1 MTDEM
6 SKAKKDTRKSSDE
19 IKHEEISGLWTNIFN
34 RLKKNKTAMF
44 GAFIV
49 ILLLFFA
56 VFAPLIAP
64 HDPIVG
70 DITNRHKAP
79 SLNHVFGTD
88 SQGRD
93 VLSRILHGASISVQ
107 IGVIS
112 VGIALIIGTALGVLA
127 GYYGKWVDTVIM
139 RIVDI
144 MLAFP
149 TILLAL
155 AIVSI
160 LGPSLINAMIAVG
173 VVNVPRFA
181 RIVRS
186 SVLSVKE
193 NEYIEAAIN
202 IGCTDIQL
210 IFRHILPNCL
220 APILVQTTLTIGT
233 AILEAAG
240 LSFLGLGAQPP
251 KPEWGAMLADS
262 RGYMRQAPWSVM
274 FPGLAIMVTVLGF
287 NVLGDGLRDAL
298 DPRLKE

>member
-1 MTDEM
+1 MEEKIEIIDE
-6 SKAKKDTRKSSDE
+6 E
-19 IKHEEISGLWTNIFN
+19 NHEVKGLWSNVFK
-34 RLKKNKTAMF
+34 RLKKSKTSMF
-44 GAFIV
+44 GLFIV
-49 ILLLFFA
+49 LVLIFFA
-56 VFAPLIAP
+56 IFAPFIAP

-70 DITNRHKAP
+70 QLSLRHNAP
-79 SLNHVFGTD
+79 SAEYLFGTD

-93 VLSRILHGASISVQ
+93 VLSRVLYGAKISIE
-107 IGVIS
+107 IGLIS
-112 VGIALIIGTALGVLA
+112 VGIALIFGITMGVLA
-127 GYYGKWVDTVIM
+127 GYYGGVIDIIVM

-155 AIVSI
+155 AIVTI
-160 LGPSLINAMIAVG
+160 LGPSLTNAMIAVG
-173 VVNVPRFA
+173 VVNIPKFA

-193 NEYIEAAIN
+193 NEYIEAAIS
-202 IGCTDIQL
+202 IGCTDFEI
-210 IFRHILPNCL
+210 ITKHILPNCL
-220 APILVQTTLTIGT
+220 APILVQSTLTIGT

-251 KPEWGAMLADS
+251 MAEWGSMLADS

-274 FPGLAIMVTVLGF
+274 YPGLAIMVTVLGF
-287 NVLGDGLRDAL
+287 NLLGDGLRDAL

>member
-1 MTDEM
+1 MDE
-6 SKAKKDTRKSSDE
+6 K
-19 IKHEEISGLWTNIFN
+19 SGLWLNVFK
-34 RLKKNKTAMF
+34 RLRKSKTSMF
-44 GAFIV
+44 GLFIV
-49 ILLLFFA
+49 AVLVFLT

-70 DITNRHKAP
+70 QLALRHNAP
-79 SLNHVFGTD
+79 SADYLFGTD

-93 VLSRILHGASISVQ
+93 VFSRILYGAKITVQ

-112 VGIALIIGTALGVLA
+112 VGIALIIGTLLGVLA
-127 GYYGKWVDTVIM
+127 GYYGKKIDMIIM
-139 RIVDI
+139 RLMDI

-160 LGPSLINAMIAVG
+160 LGPSLTNAMIAVG
-173 VVNVPRFA
+173 VVNIPKFA

-193 NEYIEAAIN
+193 SEYVDAAIS
-202 IGCTDIQL
+202 IGCTDLQI
-210 IFRHILPNCL
+210 ITRHILPNCL
-220 APILVQTTLTIGT
+220 APIIVQATLTIGT

-251 KPEWGAMLADS
+251 MAEWGAMLSDA
-262 RGYMRQAPWSVM
+262 RGYMRQAPWSVIY
-274 FPGLAIMVTVLGF
+274 PGVAIMITVLGF
-287 NVLGDGLRDAL
+287 NLLGDGLRDAL

>member
-1 MTDEM
+1 M
-6 SKAKKDTRKSSDE
+6 SEKIVEINNEEYKSES
-19 IKHEEISGLWTNIFN
+19 LWLNVLK
-34 RLKKNKTAMF
+34 RLKKSKSAMF
-44 GAFIV
+44 GLFIV
-49 ILLLFFA
+49 GLLLFFA

-70 DITNRHKAP
+70 DLMVRHEAP
-79 SLNHVFGTD
+79 TLEYIMGTD
-88 SQGRD
+88 TQGRD
-93 VLSRILHGASISVQ
+93 VFSRILYGAKISVQ
-107 IGVIS
+107 IGIIS
-112 VGIALIIGTALGVLA
+112 VGIALFIGTFLGVIS
-127 GYYGKWVDTVIM
+127 GYYGGVVDMIVM
-139 RIVDI
+139 RIIDI

-160 LGPSLINAMIAVG
+160 LGPNLTNAMIAVG
-173 VVNVPRFA
+173 VVNIPRFA

-193 NEYIEAAIN
+193 NEYIEAARS
-202 IGCTDIQL
+202 IGDTDFQI
-210 IFRHILPNCL
+210 IMRHILPNCL
-220 APILVQTTLTIGT
+220 APILVQTTLAIGT

-251 KPEWGAMLADS
+251 IAEWGAMLANA

-274 FPGLAIMVTVLGF
+274 FPGVAIMLTVLGF
-287 NVLGDGLRDAL
+287 NLLGDGLRDAL

>member
-1 MTDEM
+1 MDENINI
-6 SKAKKDTRKSSDE
+6 ANE
-19 IKHEEISGLWTNIFN
+19 NNHEVKGLWSNVFK
-34 RLKKNKTAMF
+34 RLKKSKTSMV
-44 GAFIV
+44 GLFIV
-49 ILLLFFA
+49 ALLLFFA
-56 VFAPLIAP
+56 IFAPFVSP

-70 DITNRHKAP
+70 QLAERQTAP
-79 SLNHVFGTD
+79 SMEHFFGTD

-93 VLSRILHGASISVQ
+93 VFSRILYGAKISVQ
-107 IGVIS
+107 IGLIS
-112 VGIALIIGTALGVLA
+112 VGIALLFGTTMGVVA
-127 GYYGKWVDTVIM
+127 GYYGGAIDVIVM

-155 AIVSI
+155 AIVTV
-160 LGPSLINAMIAVG
+160 LGPSLTNAMIAVG
-173 VVNVPRFA
+173 IVNVPRFA

-193 NEYIEAAIN
+193 NEYIEAAVS
-202 IGCTDIQL
+202 IGCTDFQI
-210 IFRHILPNCL
+210 ITKHVLPNCL
-220 APILVQTTLTIGT
+220 APILVQATLTIGT

-274 FPGLAIMVTVLGF
+274 FPGLAIMFTVLGF
-287 NVLGDGLRDAL
+287 NLLGDGLRDAL

>member
-1 MTDEM
+1 MTTVNLT
-6 SKAKKDTRKSSDE
+6 KDKNHQPKLEQD
-19 IKHEEISGLWTNIFN
+19 HEKVRGLWQDVFK
-34 RLKKNKTAMF
+34 RLKKNRIAMV
-44 GAFIV
+44 GAV
-49 ILLLFFA
+49 VVGILLFCA
-56 VFAPLIAP
+56 VFAPLLTS
-64 HDPIVG
+64 HDPVNG
-70 DITNRHKAP
+70 VLAERLKAP
-79 SLNHVFGTD
+79 SLKYPLGTD

-93 VLSRILHGASISVQ
+93 VLSRILHGSAISVE

-112 VGIALIIGTALGVLA
+112 VGIALVLGSLMGVLA
-127 GYYGKWVDTVIM
+127 GYYGGWIDTVIM
-139 RIVDI
+139 RLVDI

-160 LGPSLINAMIAVG
+160 LGPSLENAMIAVG
-173 VVNVPRFA
+173 VVNIPRFA

-193 NEYIEAAIN
+193 TEYIEAARA
-202 IGCTDIQL
+202 IGCTDTQI

-220 APILVQTTLTIGT
+220 APIIVQATMTVGT

-251 KPEWGAMLADS
+251 QPEWGAMLADS
-262 RGYMRQAPWSVM
+262 KGYLRQAPWSVM
-274 FPGLAIMVTVLGF
+274 FPGFAIMITVLGF
-287 NVLGDGLRDAL
+287 NLLGDGLRDAL

>member
-1 MTDEM
+1 M
-6 SKAKKDTRKSSDE
+6 SENTQTIENNEKYKSES
-19 IKHEEISGLWTNIFN
+19 LWLNVFK
-34 RLKKNKTAMF
+34 RLKKSKSSMF
-44 GAFIV
+44 GLFIV
-49 ILLLFFA
+49 ALLLFFA

-70 DITNRHKAP
+70 DLTLRHNAP
-79 SLNHVFGTD
+79 SMDYFMGTD
-88 SQGRD
+88 SQGRG
-93 VLSRILHGASISVQ
+93 VLSRILYGAKISVQ

-112 VGIALIIGTALGVLA
+112 VGIALIIGTFLGLIS
-127 GYYGKWVDTVIM
+127 GYYGGIIDMLVM
-139 RIVDI
+139 RLIDI

-160 LGPSLINAMIAVG
+160 LGPNLTNAMIAVG
-173 VVNVPRFA
+173 VVNIPRFA

-193 NEYIEAAIN
+193 NEYIEAARS
-202 IGCTDIQL
+202 IGDTDAQI
-210 IFRHILPNCL
+210 ITRHILPNCL
-220 APILVQTTLTIGT
+220 APILVQTTLAIGT

-251 KPEWGAMLADS
+251 TAEWGAMLANA

-274 FPGLAIMVTVLGF
+274 YPGVAIMVTVLGF
-287 NVLGDGLRDAL
+287 NLLGDGLRDAL